1 MLYPVAQKILMQMD
15 PERAHD
21 WTLGF
26 LSKTGRNFLSG
37 LYSQKVPQDPIDV
50 MGLRFNNRVGLA
62 AGLDKDG
69 EAIDAFARMG
79 FGHIEVGTVTPR
91 PQPGNPQPRMFRLKD
106 QQAIINRMGFNN
118 KGVDNLVRNLQARQS
133 DIVLGVNIGKN
144 KDTAVDKG
152 KDDYLYCMEKVY
164 PHASYI
170 TVNISSPN
178 TPGLRSLQYGD
189 LLDEL
194 LTVLV
199 EKRLKLREEYHSNV
213 PLALKIAPDLTDAE
227 IDSIA
232 ASVTKNGFDAVIAT
246 NTTLDRAAVAGFRHA
261 EEVGGLSGKPLTAQ
275 STAVVKRLSANLSGS
290 DIAIIGV
297 GGISCAEDAKA
308 RLDAGAS
315 LIQLYTGFIYRGPK
329 LISDISQN
337 HTQ

>member
-26 LSKTGRNFLSG
+26 LSKTGGNLLGG
-37 LYSQKVPQDPIDV
+37 LYSQKVPMDPIDV

-79 FGHIEVGTVTPR
+79 FGHVEVGTVTPR

-118 KGVDNLVRNLQARQS
+118 KGVDNLVKNIQARQS

-164 PHASYI
+164 PHASYV

-178 TPGLRSLQYGD
+178 TPGLRSLQYGE

-199 EKRLKLREEYHSNV
+199 EKRLSLREEYGFNV
-213 PLALKIAPDLTDAE
+213 PLALKIAPDLTDDE

-232 ASVTKNGFDAVIAT
+232 VSVLKNAFDAVIAT
-246 NTTLDRAAVAGFRHA
+246 NTTLDRTTVSGQRHA
-261 EEVGGLSGKPLTAQ
+261 DEVGGLSGKPLNAR
-275 STAVVKRLSANLSGS
+275 STAVIRRLSTQLANR
-290 DIAIIGV
+290 IPIIGV
-297 GGISCAEDAKA
+297 GGISCAKDAKA
-308 RLDAGAS
+308 KIDAGAS
-315 LIQLYTGFIYRGPK
+315 LVQLYSGFIYRGPE
-329 LISDISQN
+329 LIKEISCRCAR
-337 HTQ
+337 

>member
-1 MLYPVAQKILMQMD
+1 MLYPVAQAFLMQMD

-21 WTLGF
+21 WTLRF
-26 LSKTGRNFLSG
+26 LSNTGGNFLGG

-106 QQAIINRMGFNN
+106 RQAIINRMGFNN

-144 KDTAVDKG
+144 KDTAVDRG

-178 TPGLRSLQYGD
+178 TPGLRSLQYGE

-199 EKRLKLREEYHSNV
+199 EKRLSLREDYGFNV
-213 PLALKIAPDLTDAE
+213 PLALKIAPDLTDDE

-232 ASVTKNGFDAVIAT
+232 VSVLKNAFDAVIAT
-246 NTTLDRAAVAGFRHA
+246 NTTLDRTTVSGQRHA
-261 EEVGGLSGKPLTAQ
+261 DEVGGLSGKPLNAR
-275 STAVVKRLSANLSGS
+275 STAVIRRLSTPLANK
-290 DIAIIGV
+290 IPIIGV
-297 GGISCAEDAKA
+297 GGISCAKDAKA
-308 RLDAGAS
+308 KIDAGAS
-315 LIQLYTGFIYRGPK
+315 LVQLYSGFIYRGPQ
-329 LISDISQN
+329 LIREISN
-337 HTQ
+337 YCGE

>member
-1 MLYPVAQKILMQMD
+1 MLYPVAQTLLMQMD

-21 WTLGF
+21 WTLRF
-26 LSKTGRNFLSG
+26 LSNTGGNFLG
-37 LYSQKVPQDPIDV
+37 ALYSQKVPQDPIDV

-106 QQAIINRMGFNN
+106 RQAIINRMGFNN
-118 KGVDNLVRNLQARQS
+118 KGVDNLVRNIQARQS

-178 TPGLRSLQYGD
+178 TPGLRSLQYGE

-199 EKRLKLREEYHSNV
+199 EKRLSLREDYGFNV
-213 PLALKIAPDLTDAE
+213 PLALKIAPDLTDDE

-232 ASVTKNGFDAVIAT
+232 VSVLKNAFDAVIAT
-246 NTTLDRAAVAGFRHA
+246 NTTLDRTTVSGQRHA
-261 EEVGGLSGKPLTAQ
+261 DEVGGLSGKPLNAR
-275 STAVVKRLSANLSGS
+275 STAVIRRLSTPLANK
-290 DIAIIGV
+290 IPIIGV
-297 GGISCAEDAKA
+297 GGISCAKDAKA
-308 RLDAGAS
+308 KIDAGAS
-315 LIQLYTGFIYRGPK
+315 LVQLYSGFIYRGPQ
-329 LISDISQN
+329 LIREISN
-337 HTQ
+337 YCGE

>member
-1 MLYPVAQKILMQMD
+1 MLYPVAQKLLMQLD

-21 WTLGF
+21 ITLSF
-26 LSKTGRNFLSG
+26 LSNTGNGPLSG
-37 LYSQKVPQDPIDV
+37 LYSQKVPMDPVDL

-106 QQAIINRMGFNN
+106 RQAIINRMGFNN
-118 KGVDNLVRNLQARQS
+118 KGVDNLVRNLQARCS
-133 DIVLGVNIGKN
+133 DILIGVNIGKN
-144 KDTAVDKG
+144 KDTEVDRG
-152 KDDYLYCMEKVY
+152 KDDYLHCMEKVY

-178 TPGLRSLQYGD
+178 TPGLRSLQYGE

-194 LTVLV
+194 LAVLV
-199 EKRLKLREEYHSNV
+199 EKRVKLREEYHRDV
-213 PLALKIAPDLTDAE
+213 PLALKIAPDLTDDE
-227 IDSIA
+227 IASIA
-232 ASVTKNGFDAVIAT
+232 ISVKKNGFDAVIAT
-246 NTTLDRAAVAGFRHA
+246 NTTLDRTTVIGCRHA
-261 EEVGGLSGKPLTAQ
+261 DEAGGLSGKPLTDKSA
-275 STAVVKRLSANLSGS
+275 AVVRRLSANLSGS

-308 RLDAGAS
+308 KFDAGAS
-315 LIQLYTGFIYRGPK
+315 LVQLYTGFIYRGPQ
-329 LISDISQN
+329 LIKEISQYCRE
-337 HTQ
+337 

>member
-1 MLYPVAQKILMQMD
+1 MLYPVAQMLLMQMD

-21 WTLGF
+21 WTLRF
-26 LSKTGRNFLSG
+26 LSNTGGNFLG
-37 LYSQKVPQDPIDV
+37 ALYSQKVPQDPIDV

-106 QQAIINRMGFNN
+106 RQAIINRMGFNN

-178 TPGLRSLQYGD
+178 TPGLRSLQYGE

-199 EKRLKLREEYHSNV
+199 EKRLSLREEYGFNV
-213 PLALKIAPDLTDAE
+213 PLALKIAPDLTDDE

-232 ASVTKNGFDAVIAT
+232 VSVLKNAFDAVIAT
-246 NTTLDRAAVAGFRHA
+246 NTTLDRTTVSGQRHA
-261 EEVGGLSGKPLTAQ
+261 DEVGGLSGKPLNAR
-275 STAVVKRLSANLSGS
+275 STAVIRRLSTHLANK
-290 DIAIIGV
+290 IPIIGV
-297 GGISCAEDAKA
+297 GGISCAKDAKA
-308 RLDAGAS
+308 KIDAGAS
-315 LIQLYTGFIYRGPK
+315 LVQLYSGFIYRGPQ
-329 LISDISQN
+329 LIREISN
-337 HTQ
+337 CCGE

>member
-26 LSKTGRNFLSG
+26 LGKTGGNFLSG

-79 FGHIEVGTVTPR
+79 FGHVEVGTVTPR

-178 TPGLRSLQYGD
+178 TPGLRSLQYGE

-194 LTVLV
+194 LAVLI
-199 EKRLKLREEYHSNV
+199 EKRRGLREEYGHNV
-213 PLALKIAPDLTDAE
+213 PLALKIAPDLTEAE

-261 EEVGGLSGKPLTAQ
+261 DEEGGLSGKPLTAQ
-275 STAVVKRLSANLSGS
+275 STAVVKRLSAKLPKGV
-290 DIAIIGV
+290 AIIGV
-297 GGISCAEDAKA
+297 GGISCGKDAKA

-315 LIQLYTGFIYRGPK
+315 LIQLYTGFIYRGPQ
-329 LISDISQN
+329 LITDISDYC
-337 HTQ
+337 TQ